1 MTKIFYESGFIFAK
15 KNLKNFKIFGIIFD
29 RRAYNIA
36 KKTRTCVRV
45 REEFVMRKRTF
56 KLEDVRAIMRE
67 FDAETGND
75 TSAIRVRIAKDVDG
89 DASVLACYRCNRLN
103 GAPIEF
109 VFTRGVMRCSEEFVR
124 DIVAHEYAHY
134 MTNTVMGHINEADLH
149 DEVFVD
155 NVYALGSVNVE
166 AHMADD
172 MVAEYIACNRK

>member
-1 MTKIFYESGFIFAK
+1 MRRKMFTK
-15 KNLKNFKIFGIIFD
+15 D
-29 RRAYNIA
+29 
-36 KKTRTCVRV
+36 
-45 REEFVMRKRTF
+45 
-56 KLEDVRAIMRE
+56 DVRAIMRE

-75 TSAIRVRIAKDVDG
+75 TSAIRVRVEKEIEGGAI
-89 DASVLACYRCNRLN
+89 ACYRCNRLN

-109 VFTRGVMRCSEEFVR
+109 VFSKAVCKCSEEFVR

-149 DEVFVD
+149 DEVFID

-172 MVAEYIACNRK
+172 MMAEYIACNRK